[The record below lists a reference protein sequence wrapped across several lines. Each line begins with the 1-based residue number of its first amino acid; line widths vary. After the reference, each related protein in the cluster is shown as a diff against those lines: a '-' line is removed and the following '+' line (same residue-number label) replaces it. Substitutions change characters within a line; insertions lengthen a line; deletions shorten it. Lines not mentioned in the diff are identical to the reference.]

1 MPAGSRLTPD
11 PAVAVGDLMKAFENA
26 FNELGSRDLSGLLRL
41 DRFASSSTW
50 KTTAPLDALCERGA
64 VSLMQGLFRVCSNGV
79 IQSSKLKTCLSKL
92 QSEQGRVNFSK
103 FSDSDFFDTCDSYIR
118 QLAANWRS
126 IKSDCGAYGRAVR
139 KSSPAEKDIIDNM
152 LTFLNLDDK
161 NKAPAAADDRQQP
174 KGSHEAEVSEPP
186 AAGSAEVSASSSAF
200 RRVLAKKDSEA
211 QAAVVA
217 VAQNEAVAAAPKL
230 RRSLAEFFMDK
241 DEEEELAEW
250 MLQDVSTE
258 KATAPKRKPSK
269 KPASSTKSRKPKAKA
284 KVQAVAAVTVTC
296 LVHIGIVFLW

>member
-1 MPAGSRLTPD
+1 
-11 PAVAVGDLMKAFENA
+11 MKAFENA
-26 FNELGSRDLSGLLRL
+26 FKELGSRDLSGLLRL

-50 KTTAPLDALCERGA
+50 KTTAPLDALCERGS
-64 VSLMQGLFRVCSNGV
+64 VLLMQGLFRVCSNGV

-118 QLAANWRS
+118 QFAANWRS

-200 RRVLAKKDSEA
+200 
-211 QAAVVA
+211 
-217 VAQNEAVAAAPKL
+217 
-230 RRSLAEFFMDK
+230 
-241 DEEEELAEW
+241 
-250 MLQDVSTE
+250 
-258 KATAPKRKPSK
+258 
-269 KPASSTKSRKPKAKA
+269 PASSREEGLRGPGGCRRRCPERSSGSGA
-284 KVQAVAAVTVTC
+284 QAETVAC
-296 LVHIGIVFLW
+296 RVFHGQGRGGGAGRVDAAGRFH